1 MKKKNALVT
10 LLSVLLLS
18 SCTNIKV
25 KPNELRHNWTNDEI
39 NKIDNI
45 LFKDA
50 NKLIPCYALESI
62 EIQENINSSSNVKSS
77 MLVKTGVA
85 SDEHLNE
92 YNAKLLNSN
101 FVFNKE
107 VNTYDYS
114 IDENSYLSC
123 ETSLK
128 EDSLIYVVN
137 YINKENTSAPVEVRK
152 TWNEDEIKTITVK
165 FKEDI
170 SSLLPCYAFSDSTLV
185 DGINEYGCISLETSV
200 AKEESVVDDFI
211 IELQNNGYSYYENG
225 AFYYKFKDEKKE
237 QFVAIQTYIDPTSNS
252 FVIDYYFTE
261 NHKCE
266 TYKTTFTDEEKADID
281 ANLGKGVSD
290 LLPLYM
296 SDIYEIDYKK
306 IPSTLLAYCFSDLDS
321 VSTFEKMLIEKGYK
335 YIEDSYAPYYEL
347 SNDNFIIQVNVA
359 YYPDGTFEAMYII
372 ETLANLDNVRTEWTD
387 KEKTF
392 FISTFNKDISSFIPC
407 FIPEGGSLEEY
418 KDTEN
423 DIHCLYIQTPNGSQG
438 LINALTNT
446 LIYYGYTAEYDEEA
460 GDYTYYYEINKDTYI
475 NVDVYL
481 GTDNSFNYDI
491 YYETSES
498 SIDTPTTDDIKTD
511 IKITPDLFNAQYPT
525 GIAALLVSG
534 MNTKYE
540 RIMKTTKN
548 DVFSMQISSASKG
561 SGLIYNQNELHEIDK
576 ITLTKVTTD
585 YAPQNNSYLSVY
597 KSNDGINYE
606 IVESRDKIN
615 YEFNGARYFKI
626 VNETENALYYSE
638 IFIDFRNL

>member
-18 SCTNIKV
+18 SCTNIEV

-407 FIPEGGSLEEY
+407 FIPEGGTLEEY
-418 KDTEN
+418 KDTEH

>member
-606 IVESRDKIN
+606 
-615 YEFNGARYFKI
+615 FNGARYFKI